1 VRRKGHEVRG
11 LQSRGQQWRRT
22 QVDVDGR
29 RGGVQRVRDHFDAV
43 ELGPDRV
50 RVLLQGSKVRRRV
63 PKDVDALTL
72 SGEQGQR
79 WRNRKMMRW

>member
-1 VRRKGHEVRG
+1 
-11 LQSRGQQWRRT
+11 
-22 QVDVDGR
+22 
-29 RGGVQRVRDHFDAV
+29 VRDHFDAV